1 MLATAQEKETKE
13 TPVYK
18 DVKEE
23 GIAGQLLL
31 LVLLSDLVIK
41 VQGGIPSTPLYPS
54 VQYSA
59 NTPIPIAF

>member
-23 GIAGQLLL
+23 GIAGQLLHI
-31 LVLLSDLVIK
+31 VLLSDLVIK
-41 VQGGIPSTPLYPS
+41 VQGVSTPLHSIHPS
-54 VQYSA
+54 
-59 NTPIPIAF
+59 NIPPTRPFQ